1 MWFVESGCRICVLRL
16 FQVGGLIIIDC
27 FLLAVGN
34 GEGEFGL
41 VCNTEICV
49 AVLVFDFYNK

>member
-49 AVLVFDFYNK
+49 AVLVFDF